1 MIQLQCYGQTVLT
14 KGSKSKVENISTIIT
29 TVKIK
34 TEVELG
40 EWPKVILNFF
50 LFFLT
55 SFESIKQWLAQPYFK
70 LVLRTN
76 LSTIMP
82 SKFKTFQE
90 KSGNIF
96 C

>member
-50 LFFLT
+50 LFF
-55 SFESIKQWLAQPYFK
+55 SQ
-70 LVLRTN
+70 VLKASN
-76 LSTIMP
+76 NGWP
-82 SKFKTFQE
+82 SLIL
-90 KSGNIF
+90 N
-96 C
+96 